1 MDSVTNFFWNDT
13 YNAGTPTRS
22 TLKGKKVQNGIDG
35 KSQAKKESISSGSRT
50 SDPTRGSLSSSSGQ
64 PTSGGGF
71 PSTSNIQKMMADT
84 LVEKIIKMALPPSS
98 KTAVDTIHHRMVAG
112 KERPKLSVQITSRNF
127 IQMNS
132 RLGVPFMI
140 MDELIKILNWTNP
153 AYTVSIMFL
162 YTLIIL
168 KPFQMLSSLPI
179 FYLLFCVMVPQYLY
193 IHKPNPT
200 SYLDNNQTPAQGP
213 PLRRPEVPKPVPE
226 LSQEFVLNLT
236 DLQNHMLLYVK
247 FYDFT
252 LLILQKFAFF
262 TNEAISSFYFI
273 VLLIIATLNFLYMDK
288 FIKLIPMRP
297 VLILLG
303 WGFFIASHPS
313 NREYLLTKLNSEE
326 TRLKTL
332 TISTNLESKILQ
344 HLKLIEA
351 REHRLVMI
359 FEIQKY
365 LPEYKE
371 WRPVGFSDDDYSLF
385 SSLRIYQRR
394 IEENSVKSLEEI
406 EPPKDWEWE
415 ANSHWVLDL
424 DPKEWVEDEFIQYV
438 EIDSETKWVY
448 DLNLDGQRGS
458 YRRRMWTNSCVRKK
472 LDSGISSN
480 LGEEEVVNPLREE
493 TYRQGVH
500 GVTKGSMSGGL
511 THSSDDDRA
520 DEESINGTIPNLN
533 NIDAD
538 ASYPSIE
545 ELTDT
550 LNSTI

>member
-1 MDSVTNFFWNDT
+1 MESVTNFFWNDT
-13 YNAGTPTRS
+13 YNAGGATRP
-22 TLKGKKVQNGIDG
+22 TLKGKKVNSNTEG
-35 KSQAKKESISSGSRT
+35 KSQTKKDSVPNGSNTGDSMHGKQQSSGSQT
-50 SDPTRGSLSSSSGQ
+50 
-64 PTSGGGF
+64 GGGGSF
-71 PSTSNIQKMMADT
+71 TSTSNIQKMMTDT

-98 KTAVDTIHHRMVAG
+98 KTAANTIHHRMVAG
-112 KERPKLSVQITSRNF
+112 KERPKLSVQIMSRNF

-132 RLGVPFMI
+132 RLGIPFMV
-140 MDELIKILNWTNP
+140 MDELIKILNWANP
-153 AYTVSIMFL
+153 AYTICMMFL
-162 YTLIIL
+162 YTLVVL
-168 KPFQMLSSLPI
+168 KPFQMLSSIPI
-179 FYLLFCVMVPQYLY
+179 FYLLFGVMVPQYLY

-200 SYLDNNQTPAQGP
+200 LYLDNSQTPAQGP
-213 PLRRPEVPKPVPE
+213 PLRKPEVPKPVPE

-252 LLILQKFAFF
+252 LFFLEKFAFF

-288 FIKLIPMRP
+288 FMKIIPVRS
-297 VLILLG
+297 VLILFG
-303 WGFFIASHPS
+303 WCFIIALHPS

-332 TISTNLESKILQ
+332 TITTNLESKIMQ

-351 REHRLVMI
+351 REHRLVII

-365 LPEYKE
+365 RPEYKE

-385 SSLRIYQRR
+385 SNMRINQLPV
-394 IEENSVKSLEEI
+394 EENSVKSLEGI
-406 EPPKDWEWE
+406 KPPRDWEWDS
-415 ANSHWVLDL
+415 NSHWVLDL

-458 YRRRMWTNSCVRKK
+458 YRRRMWTSGCVRKK
-472 LDSGISSN
+472 LDSGISASVD
-480 LGEEEVVNPLREE
+480 EEEVINPLREE

-511 THSSDDDRA
+511 THISDYDDDDDENMDDTTSNLDRA
-520 DEESINGTIPNLN
+520 
-533 NIDAD
+533 AD

-550 LNSTI
+550 LNATI

>member
-13 YNAGTPTRS
+13 YNASAAPKS
-22 TLKGKKVQNGIDG
+22 TLKGKKVHSSIEGRDQVRKDG
-35 KSQAKKESISSGSRT
+35 ASGAAKAA
-50 SDPTRGSLSSSSGQ
+50 DPTRSSLQSPNNQSPSS
-64 PTSGGGF
+64 GGF
-71 PSTSNIQKMMADT
+71 PSTSNIQKMMTDT

-98 KTAVDTIHHRMVAG
+98 KTAVDTIQNRMVAG
-112 KERPKLSVQITSRNF
+112 KERPKLSVQIMSRNF

-140 MDELIKILNWTNP
+140 MDEIIKILNWTNP
-153 AYTVSIMFL
+153 AYTISVMCL
-162 YTLIIL
+162 YTFIIL
-168 KPFQMLSSLPI
+168 RPFQMLSCIPI
-179 FYLLFCVMVPQYLY
+179 FYLLFGVMVPQYLY

-200 SYLDNNQTPAQGP
+200 PYLDNNPTPAQGP
-213 PLRRPEVPKPVPE
+213 PLRKPEVPKPVPE

-252 LLILQKFAFF
+252 LFFLQKFAFF
-262 TNEAISSFYFI
+262 TNEAISSFYFV
-273 VLLIIATLNFLYMDK
+273 VLLIIATVNFLYMDK
-288 FIKLIPMRP
+288 LIMLVPIRP
-297 VLILLG
+297 VLILFG
-303 WGFFIASHPS
+303 WCFFIASNPS
-313 NREYLLTKLNSEE
+313 NREYLLTKLNSED

-332 TISTNLESKILQ
+332 TLTSNVESKILE
-344 HLKLIEA
+344 HLKLIEG
-351 REHRLVMI
+351 REHRLVI
-359 FEIQKY
+359 VFEIQKY
-365 LPEYKE
+365 LPAYKE
-371 WRPVGFSDDDYSLF
+371 WRPVGFSDDDYALF
-385 SSLRIYQRR
+385 SDLRIYQKP
-394 IEENSVKSLEEI
+394 IEENSVKSQDHI
-406 EPPKDWEWE
+406 KPPKDWEWDS
-415 ANSHWVLDL
+415 NSHWVLDL

-458 YRRRMWTNSCVRKK
+458 YRRRMWTNSCVRQK
-472 LDSGISSN
+472 LDSNISAS
-480 LGEEEVVNPLREE
+480 LGEEEIVNPLREE

-511 THSSDDDRA
+511 THASDDD
-520 DEESINGTIPNLN
+520 DTDGTIPDLGRA
-533 NIDAD
+533 DAD